1 MTVPHRAPVPP
12 EDRPT
17 GPVPPYLNHRSSP
30 WAGSRVRR
38 ALRRGARALRAV
50 SVAILLVACCPPAA
64 AADRPDPPGVTR
76 DNSKDKGAVDRWHE
90 ERGYYGI
97 EDVPQEKE
105 TLRFALY
112 PGLGVQVGTP
122 EVLVGLGEVFIS
134 ISDARSFSVFGGV
147 GVEGRENVDAAVFT
161 LGWGG
166 VRRVQVAGRQSGF
179 FGAFLRYR
187 RYSDRKDT
195 SQRKSFSLG
204 SEVGGGHLSMALEFG
219 GVQDRNDDW
228 GVLIRL
234 AIKAVWSIPL
244 AS

>member
-1 MTVPHRAPVPP
+1 M
-12 EDRPT
+12 
-17 GPVPPYLNHRSSP
+17 
-30 WAGSRVRR
+30 
-38 ALRRGARALRAV
+38 
-50 SVAILLVACCPPAA
+50 
-64 AADRPDPPGVTR
+64 
-76 DNSKDKGAVDRWHE
+76 DRWHE
-90 ERGYYGI
+90 ERRYYGI
-97 EDVPQEKE
+97 ENVPQEKE

-112 PGLGVQVGTP
+112 PGFGVQVGTP

-166 VRRVQVAGRQSGF
+166 VRRVQVAGHQSGF
-179 FGAFLRYR
+179 FGAFVRYR
-187 RYSDRKDT
+187 RFSDRKDT

-219 GVQDRNDDW
+219 GVQDRHDEW